1 MPHKSRICSSIS
13 LAPTLF
19 LLILISIFPLGLFR
33 LVAVADS
40 PDWTAYYPLAVG
52 NIWTYKWIY
61 KGNVAGGRKS
71 GTVRW
76 EVQQTLEEDGKRV
89 YLVVPQPIQI
99 DDDYLELS
107 VGPGGVEEVRHG
119 IFLLKFP
126 VIVGQHWS
134 KEYQSVL
141 KNREVSRKFS
151 VLSAGKPCS
160 VGRFKFSDCVVV
172 EDSDEELDLK
182 TVTTYARN
190 VGPVA
195 YEYFRRAGAPTV
207 DKFFESFA
215 LLSHD
220 LKSSK

>member
-1 MPHKSRICSSIS
+1 
-13 LAPTLF
+13 
-19 LLILISIFPLGLFR
+19 

-52 NIWTYKWIY
+52 NTWIY
-61 KGNVAGGRKS
+61 KVRVAGDPKS

-76 EVQQTLEEDGKRV
+76 KVTQTLDEDGKRV
-89 YLVVPQPIQI
+89 YLVVPHPIQE

-107 VGPGGVEEVRHG
+107 VGSGGVEEVRQG
-119 IFLLKFP
+119 IFHLKFP
-126 VIVGQHWS
+126 VIVGQQWS

-151 VLSAGKPCS
+151 VLSVGKPCR
-160 VGRFKFSDCVVV
+160 VGKFSFTDCVVV
-172 EDSDEELDLK
+172 EDSDEELELK

-195 YEYFRRAGAPTV
+195 YEYFKRAGAPTE
-207 DKFFESFA
+207 DKFFQSLE